1 MNDRL
6 AWTAPRRPAELT
18 ISRLIEAIL
27 DGTFPANSTLP
38 AERQLAEML
47 GVTRPTLREA
57 LQRLAADGWIEIQH
71 GKRTRVR
78 DIWTEGNLNV
88 LARLVQH
95 RAVLPATF
103 VPQLLEVRGALAPV
117 YISAAVRHNA
127 AHVASFVDTL
137 LAELEDTPASFAHT
151 DWLLHHRLTVLSTNP
166 VYTLM
171 LNGFAGFYEDMAR
184 IYFSLPESRAS
195 SRQFYVDLREAAARG
210 DAEAAYTIADRVM
223 QHSILLW
230 SKAASGAD
238 LK

>member
-1 MNDRL
+1 MNDRP
-6 AWTAPRRPAELT
+6 AWTAPTKPAEWT
-18 ISRLIEAIL
+18 IRRLIEAIL

-88 LARLVQH
+88 LARLVEHQ
-95 RAVLPATF
+95 AVLPATF

-117 YISAAVRHNA
+117 YIGAAVRHNA
-127 AHVASFVDTL
+127 AQVVSLIDAL
-137 LAELEDTPASFAHT
+137 LAELEDTPASFACT
-151 DWLLHHRLTVLSTNP
+151 DWMLHHRLTVLSTNP

-184 IYFSLPESRAS
+184 IYFSLSESRSS
-195 SRQFYVDLREAAARG
+195 SRQFYTDLREAAARG
-210 DAEAAYTIADRVM
+210 DAEAARAIADRVM
-223 QHSILLW
+223 QHSITLW
-230 SKAASGAD
+230 NKAAQKAG
-238 LK
+238 

>member
-1 MNDRL
+1 MNDRP
-6 AWTAPRRPAELT
+6 AWTAPAKPAELT

-127 AHVASFVDTL
+127 VQVVSLIDAL
-137 LAELEDTPASFAHT
+137 LAELEDTPASFARA

-171 LNGFAGFYEDMAR
+171 LNGFAGFYEDMAC
-184 IYFSLPESRAS
+184 IYFGLSESRTS
-195 SRQFYVDLREAAARG
+195 SRQFYGDLRDAAARG
-210 DAEAAYTIADRVM
+210 DAEAAYAIADRVM
-223 QHSILLW
+223 QHSIVLW